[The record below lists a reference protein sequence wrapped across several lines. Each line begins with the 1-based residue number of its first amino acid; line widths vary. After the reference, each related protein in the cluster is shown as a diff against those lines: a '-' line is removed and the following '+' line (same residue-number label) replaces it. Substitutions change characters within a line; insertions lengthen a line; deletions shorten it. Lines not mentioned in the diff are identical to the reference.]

1 MLKLFDSQNTLEIDI
16 LMPEESS
23 VLKSVRA

>member
-1 MLKLFDSQNTLEIDI
+1 MLKLFDSQNILERDV